1 MQVSEISMGNV
12 MQRSMNGMMAGSMS
26 GVISGSMDQA
36 EGLRRIVEPDEMKI
50 IAVSSGKGGV
60 GKTNV
65 SVNLAIAMAKQG
77 KEVMLLD
84 ADLGLANVDVLLG
97 LNTEYNLSHV
107 MRGERTLEEII
118 VTGPSNIK
126 VIPASTGI
134 SDMAN
139 LRPEEQMG
147 LINAFSDL
155 SNMVDVLIIDTGAGI
170 SDSVISFC
178 GASQDVIV
186 VVHDEPASITDA
198 YAFIKVMSRKHKVN
212 RFHILANMTHDAREG
227 QELFIKLSKATDRF
241 LDVVL
246 SFLGAVPFDGK
257 LRKAI
262 QHQRAVVDAFP
273 HSPAS
278 LAFKRITKQINN
290 WPQHYQTDGQ
300 LKFFV
305 ERMIQANMLQANMI
319 QSDMLQLNMLQP
331 NRMPH
336 SVLPQ
341 EVS

>member
-1 MQVSEISMGNV
+1 ME
-12 MQRSMNGMMAGSMS
+12 RSMNGMMS
-26 GVISGSMDQA
+26 GAIDQA
-36 EGLRRIVEPDEMKI
+36 EGLRRVVEPKQVKI

-65 SVNLAIAMAKQG
+65 SVNLAISMAKQG
-77 KEVMLLD
+77 QEVMLLD

-118 VTGPSNIK
+118 VEGPANVK

-134 SDMAN
+134 SEMAN
-139 LRPEEQMG
+139 LQPAEQMG
-147 LINAFSDL
+147 LINAFSEL
-155 SNMVDVLIIDTGAGI
+155 SNMFDVLIIDTGAGI

-178 GASQDVIV
+178 GASQDVVV

-212 RFHILANMTHDAREG
+212 RFHILANMTHGVREG
-227 QELFIKLSKATDRF
+227 QELFVKLSKATDRF

-246 SFLGAVPFDGK
+246 SFLGSIPFDSK

-290 WPQHYQTDGQ
+290 WPLKYQTDGQ

-305 ERMIQANMLQANMI
+305 ERMIQSNMYQSNMLQSNMF
-319 QSDMLQLNMLQP
+319 QSDILQSTMI
-331 NRMPH
+331 PH
-336 SVLPQ
+336 SMSPQ

>member
-1 MQVSEISMGNV
+1 MHNTDME
-12 MQRSMNGMMAGSMS
+12 MNTA
-26 GVISGSMDQA
+26 IDQA
-36 EGLRRIVEPDEMKI
+36 DGLRRIVATKPMQI
-50 IAVSSGKGGV
+50 IAISSGKGGV

-65 SVNLAIAMAKQG
+65 SVNLAISMAKQG
-77 KEVMLLD
+77 KEVMLMD

-97 LNTEYNLSHV
+97 LNTEFNLSHV
-107 MRGERTLEEII
+107 MKGERTLDEII
-118 VTGPSNIK
+118 VEGPSK
-126 VIPASTGI
+126 VKIIPASTGK

-139 LRPEEQMG
+139 LEPAEQIG

-155 SNMVDVLIIDTGAGI
+155 SCAVDVLIVDTGAGI
-170 SDSVISFC
+170 SDSVVNFC
-178 GASQDVIV
+178 GAAQDVVV

-198 YAFIKVMSRKHKVN
+198 YAFIKVMSRNYDVS

-227 QELFIKLSKATDRF
+227 RELFIKLSKATDRF

-246 SFLGAVPFDGK
+246 NFVGAVPFDSK
-257 LRKAI
+257 LRKAV

-278 LAFKRITKQINN
+278 LAFKRITKHINN
-290 WPQHYQTDGQ
+290 WPSHSQTDGR

-305 ERMIQANMLQANMI
+305 ERMIQ
-319 QSDMLQLNMLQP
+319 SDRNAPLMAQ
-331 NRMPH
+331 
-336 SVLPQ
+336 Q

>member
-1 MQVSEISMGNV
+1 MQTSDLSMGK
-12 MQRSMNGMMAGSMS
+12 S
-26 GVISGSMDQA
+26 IDQA
-36 EGLRRIVEPDEMKI
+36 ESLRRIVEPKQVKI

-65 SVNLAIAMAKQG
+65 SVNLAVSMAKQG
-77 KEVMLLD
+77 KEDILMD

-97 LNTEYNLSHV
+97 LNTEYDLSHV
-107 MRGERTLEEII
+107 MKGERTLEEIM
-118 VTGPSNIK
+118 VEGPSNVK
-126 VIPASTGI
+126 VIPASTGR
-134 SDMAN
+134 SNMAN
-139 LRPEEQMG
+139 LEPAEHVG

-155 SNMVDVLIIDTGAGI
+155 GCAVDVMIIDTGAGI

-198 YAFIKVMSRKHKVN
+198 YAFIKVMSRKHNVS

-227 QELFIKLSKATDRF
+227 RELFIKLSKATDRF

-246 SFLGAVPFDGK
+246 TFIGAVPFDPK
-257 LRKAI
+257 LRKSI

-273 HSPAS
+273 YSPSS
-278 LAFKRITKQINN
+278 LAFKRITKQIDS
-290 WPQHYQTDGQ
+290 WPDKSQTDGQ

-305 ERMIQANMLQANMI
+305 ERMIQN
-319 QSDMLQLNMLQP
+319 DMV
-331 NRMPH
+331 H
-336 SVLPQ
+336 SVMSDQ
-341 EVS
+341 GVS

>member
-1 MQVSEISMGNV
+1 MQ
-12 MQRSMNGMMAGSMS
+12 MS
-26 GVISGSMDQA
+26 DMLIDQA
-36 EGLRRIVEPDEMKI
+36 EGLRRIVAPKPVKI

-65 SVNLAIAMAKQG
+65 SVNLAISMAKQG
-77 KEVMLLD
+77 KEVILLD

-97 LNTEYNLSHV
+97 LTTEYDLSHV
-107 MRGERTLEEII
+107 MKGERTLEEVI
-118 VTGPSNIK
+118 VDGPSNIK
-126 VIPASTGI
+126 VIPASTGV
-134 SDMAN
+134 SEMAN
-139 LRPEEQMG
+139 LSPARQMG

-155 SNMVDVLIIDTGAGI
+155 GCAVDVMIIDTGAGI

-198 YAFIKVMSRKHKVN
+198 YAFIKVMSRKHNVS
-212 RFHILANMTHDAREG
+212 RFHVLANMTHDAREG
-227 QELFIKLSKATDRF
+227 RELFAKLSKATDRF

-246 SFLGAVPFDGK
+246 NFIGAVPYDGK

-262 QHQRAVVDAFP
+262 QHQRAVVDVFP
-273 HSPAS
+273 HSPSA

-290 WPQHYQTDGQ
+290 WPESRQPGGQ

-305 ERMIQANMLQANMI
+305 ERMIQ
-319 QSDMLQLNMLQP
+319 SDMVESALV
-331 NRMPH
+331 
-336 SVLPQ
+336 SQ
-341 EVS
+341 EIR

>member
-1 MQVSEISMGNV
+1 MRTSD
-12 MQRSMNGMMAGSMS
+12 ASMS
-26 GVISGSMDQA
+26 SRNDQA
-36 EGLRRIVEPDEMKI
+36 EGLRRVVEPKKLKI

-65 SVNLAIAMAKQG
+65 SVNLAISMAKQG
-77 KEVMLLD
+77 KEVVLLD
-84 ADLGLANVDVLLG
+84 ADLGMANVDVLLG
-97 LNTEYNLSHV
+97 LNTEYDLSHV
-107 MRGERTLEEII
+107 ISGERTIEEIM
-118 VTGPSNIK
+118 VDGPSNIK

-139 LRPEEQMG
+139 LTPAEQVG
-147 LINAFSDL
+147 LINAFSEI
-155 SNMVDVLIIDTGAGI
+155 SCAVDVMIVDTGAGI
-170 SDSVISFC
+170 SDAVINFC

-198 YAFIKVMSRKHKVN
+198 YAFIKVMSKKHNVS

-227 QELFIKLSKATDRF
+227 RELFRKLSKATDRF

-246 SFLGAVPFDGK
+246 SFIGAVPFDGK

-262 QHQRAVVDAFP
+262 QHQRAVVEAFP
-273 HSPAS
+273 NSPSS

-290 WPQHYQTDGQ
+290 WTDNYQTDGQ

-305 ERMIQANMLQANMI
+305 ERMIQ
-319 QSDMLQLNMLQP
+319 SDMMQSTMAQ
-331 NRMPH
+331 
-336 SVLPQ
+336 Q